1 MQNFG
6 NIIYKTDTK
15 AYIIKDGT
23 YTVPHPGDTTVP
35 VQIHEEFDA
44 LYAEI
49 DEYAK
54 LNPDKVSAYVPHEPT
69 PEEIDYAELQK
80 AKQERAEA
88 VSNITVEIDGMVFD
102 GDEVS
107 QERMSRTITAAK
119 ATGEEDTAITTWVL
133 HDNTIAQPTISQLA
147 RALRAAG
154 EEQTKLWTVPYED
167 KVEDST
173 ENTEAVAA

>member
-1 MQNFG
+1 MKDFG
-6 NIIYKTDTK
+6 NILYRPSTK
-15 AYIIKDGT
+15 AFILNNGM
-23 YTVPHPGDTTVP
+23 YTVPHPEDTTVP
-35 VQIHEEFDA
+35 FEIHKEFDS

-49 DEYAK
+49 EEYIKA
-54 LNPDKVSAYVPHEPT
+54 NPDKVSEEKIHEPT
-69 PEEIDYAELQK
+69 DEELAVIELEK

-102 GDEVS
+102 GDEIS
-107 QERMSRTITAAK
+107 QERMSRTVVAAA
-119 ATGEEDTAITTWVL
+119 ATGETGDATTTWVL

-173 ENTEAVAA
+173 ENSEAVAA